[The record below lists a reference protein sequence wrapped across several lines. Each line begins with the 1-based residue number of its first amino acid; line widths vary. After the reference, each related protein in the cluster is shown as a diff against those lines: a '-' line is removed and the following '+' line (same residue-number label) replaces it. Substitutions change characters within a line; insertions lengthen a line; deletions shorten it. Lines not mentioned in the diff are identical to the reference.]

1 MKIPHMI
8 AKATKVL
15 DKATT
20 GSQFRSILPNDDA
33 MDVDYPV
40 EDGSSGTE
48 AEEEEDQ
55 VDFGDDYN
63 DDPFSAP
70 YTHHQT
76 VPSSQSTKTSERA
89 RSTCLEY
96 NARIRSDL
104 REAKKAG
111 FRVGYLGT
119 LLNQGRG
126 AFVSISCRVSK
137 LGIPDDALQA
147 WHLDRT
153 HYVTLLIQYTDGY
166 RNLEQITS
174 TRSSSQS
181 GVYMR
186 VGVTQRYKVSIS
198 EAIEA
203 FTLISAT
210 ERRKNEQRSPE
221 DLAPDKPAIGLDG
234 LFIAQPL
241 NELINERL
249 VDLLRHRIGM
259 SLQWNAAEMYFN
271 DHQGHRFDGSDRVDD
286 KYWAQDH
293 SDLTPHLSQLATAD
307 HLADEIKEK
316 SFPLLAMQFTLRHLV
331 HCTEFCLVCHCKLR
345 TDFEALKPY
354 VCSNPLCLYQ
364 YMALG
369 FGPRIEYE
377 ILTQP
382 FVVDLLVSFC
392 YASASVGAL
401 KTFPTGMGL
410 TVTPPSL
417 VPGFAPNPYHNRSF
431 GSARGTADITLDQTR
446 TPVPFTEQRAGIRVH
461 TAKFDRKHA
470 ELLFPKNLQE
480 KPLKVGDWIY
490 VCGQNKLGEGQ
501 HRRVVETWY
510 PVVRLGPP
518 VVTSVT
524 NEEQQQQPGTLG
536 IPPEQAPT
544 PTITPPPADTIE
556 NSKLPNVTFVVYNH
570 NFDDLQDNEKRS
582 SICMLLSTLPSVVDM
597 KAFLLGMGAKHMT
610 LRAWSDRISPAA
622 LGLLRWIIAS
632 NRSCILQV
640 EDSDRVSGMGQFQ
653 QFRFAQGAPDKEQR
667 FVTSVNQTKERLSLK
682 VPTIFAWHGSG
693 LQNWHSIVREG
704 LHFNDTAHGR
714 AYGHGVY
721 HSLDAN
727 TSLGYSGTYYGHGGG
742 GQSGGWPQSQL
753 QIGQAL
759 CLNEIVNA
767 PTEFVSKTPHLVVAQ
782 LDWIQTRYLFVQ
794 CRNSEVTSIEDK
806 YPVEILEQDSE
817 YHPIAPNRARIVI
830 PITAISRSRR
840 PATRAVKKWNGMKK
854 SKVHSSDSYKEDIL
868 VSDDTDEEDRAL
880 LLDPSLQPASSQQ
893 ISSSPQVK
901 PITGEKKLD
910 QSVTDFKPGHLDH
923 STLVLLA
930 PPSYATTQAT
940 KALQR
945 ELKATLKA
953 QDTQAPSELG
963 WYLDPELVTNVYQ
976 WIVELHSFDVH
987 LPLANDMKQK
997 GANSIVLELRF
1008 GKEYPY
1014 SPPFVR
1020 VIRPRFLSFMAG
1032 GGGHVTAG
1040 GALCME
1046 LLTNSG
1052 WNPASN
1058 IEAVLL
1064 QVRMAITSTDPRP
1077 ARLENGTVADYGIG
1091 EAVEAFRR
1099 ACAAHGVSAFLVQAV
1114 LIPNNK
1120 HSGKCLQISLLSQ
1133 VPIAFKMC
1141 TWAL

>member
-1 MKIPHMI
+1 MI
-8 AKATKVL
+8 AKAAKALDRATK
-15 DKATT
+15 
-20 GSQFRSILPNDDA
+20 GSQFRSVLTNDDA
-33 MDVDYPV
+33 MELDSPV

-48 AEEEEDQ
+48 AEEEEEEEEDQ
-55 VDFGDDYN
+55 ADFEDDYN
-63 DDPFSAP
+63 DDLFSTP
-70 YTHHQT
+70 YIHRPI
-76 VPSSQSTKTSERA
+76 VASSQYSNMSERA

-104 REAKKAG
+104 QEAKKAG
-111 FRVGYLGT
+111 FRVGYLGA
-119 LLNQGRG
+119 LLNHGRG
-126 AFVSISCRVSK
+126 AFISISCRVSK

-153 HYVTLLIQYTDGY
+153 QYVTLLIQYGDGY
-166 RNLEQITS
+166 RNLEQIIS
-174 TRSSSQS
+174 NRSSSQS

-186 VGVTQRYKVSIS
+186 VGVTQRYKVTVS

-203 FTLISAT
+203 FTLISTT

-221 DLAPDKPAIGLDG
+221 DLVSDKPAMGIGAF
-234 LFIAQPL
+234 FIAQPL

-249 VDLLRHRIGM
+249 VDLLRHRIDM
-259 SLQWNAAEMYFN
+259 SLQWSGAEMYFN
-271 DHQGHRFDGSDRVDD
+271 DHQTHRSDGSDLVDD
-286 KYWAQDH
+286 KYWAQDP
-293 SDLTPHLSQLATAD
+293 SSLTPHLSQLVTAD
-307 HLADEIKEK
+307 HLADKIKEK

-331 HCTEFCLVCHCKLR
+331 HCTEFCLVCHCKLKA
-345 TDFEALKPY
+345 DFEALKPY

-382 FVVDLLVSFC
+382 VVVDLLVSFC
-392 YASASVGAL
+392 YASASAGAL

-410 TVTPPSL
+410 TVAPPTL
-417 VPGFAPNPYHNRSF
+417 VPDFTTNLHHNGSY
-431 GSARGTADITLDQTR
+431 GSARGTAHITLNETR
-446 TPVPFTEQRAGIRVH
+446 TPAPSKEQRADIRGH
-461 TAKFDRKHA
+461 TAKFDRKNA

-490 VCGQNKLGEGQ
+490 VYGQSKVGEGQ
-501 HRRVVETWY
+501 HRRVIETWY

-518 VVTSVT
+518 VMTFIT
-524 NEEQQQQPGTLG
+524 NEEQQQQTGALG
-536 IPPEQAPT
+536 VPPEQAPT
-544 PTITPPPADTIE
+544 PAITPPPVDTIE
-556 NSKLPNVTFVVYNH
+556 YSKLPNVTFVVYNH

-582 SICMLLSTLPSVVDM
+582 SICMLLSTLPSIMDM
-597 KAFLLGMGAKHMT
+597 KDFLLGMGAKHMS

-714 AYGHGVY
+714 AFGHGVY

-727 TSLGYSGTYYGHGGG
+727 TSLGYSGTYYNHAGDGHPR
-742 GQSGGWPQSQL
+742 GWPQSQL
-753 QIGQAL
+753 QISQAL

-767 PTEFVSKTPHLVVAQ
+767 PKEFVSKTPHLVVAQ

-794 CRNSEVTSIEDK
+794 CRNSEATLIEDK
-806 YPVEILEQDSE
+806 YPVEVLEQDSQ

-830 PITAISRSRR
+830 PITAVSRSRR
-840 PATRAVKKWNGMKK
+840 PATKGVKKSDGVKK
-854 SKVHSSDSYKEDIL
+854 SKVQSSESYKEDIL
-868 VSDDTDEEDRAL
+868 VSDDTDEDDREL
-880 LLDPSLQPASSQQ
+880 LLDPAFPSASSQN
-893 ISSSPQVK
+893 INSSSQAK
-901 PITGEKKLD
+901 PVTGKKQLD
-910 QSVTDFKPGHLDH
+910 QSVTGFKPGHLDH
-923 STLVLLA
+923 STLLLLA

-945 ELKATLKA
+945 ELKTTLKA
-953 QDTQAPSELG
+953 QETQSLSELG
-963 WYLDPELVTNVYQ
+963 WYLDPALVTNVYQ
-976 WIVELHSFDVH
+976 WIVELHSFDVR
-987 LPLANDMKQK
+987 LPLAKDMKQK
-997 GANSIVLELRF
+997 GVYSIVLELRF

-1099 ACAAHGVSAFLVQAV
+1099 ACAAHGVSGSLAQAM
-1114 LIPNNK
+1114 LIPDK
-1120 HSGKCLQISLLSQ
+1120 IHSGKCLQISLVSRTVIVLETR
-1133 VPIAFKMC
+1133 
-1141 TWAL
+1141 TWAH